1 MSMSAR
7 LKVRVNS
14 KVFHGGDTL
23 VEWSAPP
30 AGVTFV
36 SDRAGLKVES
46 REDGLYLVNIGTF
59 IIVR

>member
-1 MSMSAR
+1 MD
-7 LKVRVNS
+7 VRAFGEGE
-14 KVFHGGDTL
+14 KL

-36 SDRAGLKVES
+36 SDRAGLKVEA
-46 REDGLYLVNIGTF
+46 REDGLYLVNIGTL